1 MKRPAKIIVKKRGRG
16 ASHST
21 PSPAKS
27 VNENP
32 KQNSG
37 SVTIC
42 DDTPSTSS
50 QVVNVQQDS
59 GTAVDTQTATKDNTH
74 KVETP
79 GGSETPVDDTTL
91 VEISS
96 VKKHRSCYCSRPM
109 IDRFSVFLPIVCNN
123 RCTPPTPFQLFSPDF
138 VKRFHN
144 WWVGNPVSHNDH
156 VNARSLIQEIDEPS
170 DVLDHLVVKSK
181 QPKGKESKDKGP
193 EAPTIAPINT
203 TTPRARRRYTS
214 AVVAMCKTSL
224 PGIGVYNDA
233 NRKVAHEWLFR
244 RMTDHG
250 IRPSHIQVI
259 LPLALEC
266 VFIDNSHELEA
277 KRFVQTHAYL
287 DRVED
292 GDKQYHS
299 TTPAWLLRPFGSRR
313 RMARRVT
320 P

>member
-1 MKRPAKIIVKKRGRG
+1 
-16 ASHST
+16 
-21 PSPAKS
+21 
-27 VNENP
+27 VN
-32 KQNSG
+32 
-37 SVTIC
+37 T
-42 DDTPSTSS
+42 
-50 QVVNVQQDS
+50 QQDS
-59 GTAVDTQTATKDNTH
+59 GTAVDTQTTTKGET
-74 KVETP
+74 KVDAPTIPETP
-79 GGSETPVDDTTL
+79 SDGTNS
-91 VEISS
+91 VEQSS
-96 VKKHRSCYCSRPM
+96 TKQHRACYCARPM
-109 IDRFSVFLPIVCNN
+109 IDRFSVFMPVVCNN
-123 RCTPPTPFQLFSPDF
+123 RCTSPTPFQLFSPDF
-138 VKRFHN
+138 VKRIHN

-156 VNARSLIQEIDEPS
+156 VSANALIQAIDEPS
-170 DVLDHLVVKSK
+170 EVLDHLVVRSK
-181 QPKGKESKDKGP
+181 PSKGKESKDKDP
-193 EAPTIAPINT
+193 EVSTIEPINT
-203 TTPRARRRYTS
+203 TSPRNRRRYTS

-244 RMTDHG
+244 KMTDHG

-266 VFIDNSHELEA
+266 VFIDNSYELEA

-313 RMARRVT
+313 RMVRRVT

>member
-1 MKRPAKIIVKKRGRG
+1 MKRPAKITVKKRGSR

-21 PSPAKS
+21 PSPAKNVKES
-27 VNENP
+27 QP
-32 KQNSG
+32 KLSG

-50 QVVNVQQDS
+50 PSVSVQQDS
-59 GTAVDTQTATKDNTH
+59 GTAADTQTTAEDAI

-79 GGSETPVDDTTL
+79 QPSDSSSDSTNLIVNSSTT
-91 VEISS
+91 IY
-96 VKKHRSCYCSRPM
+96 RPCYCSRPM
-109 IDRFSVFLPIVCNN
+109 IDRFSVFAPVVCNK
-123 RCTPPTPFQLFSPDF
+123 RCTSPTPFQLFSPDF
-138 VKRFHN
+138 VKRIHN

-156 VNARSLIQEIDEPS
+156 VNANALIQAIDEPS
-170 DVLDHLVVKSK
+170 DILDHLVVKSK
-181 QPKGKESKDKGP
+181 HPKGKESKDKDP
-193 EAPTIAPINT
+193 EVPPVEINT
-203 TTPRARRRYTS
+203 TTPRNRRRYTS
-214 AVVAMCKTSL
+214 AIVAMCKTSL
-224 PGIGVYNDA
+224 PGIGVYSDA

-244 RMTDHG
+244 KMTDHG

-266 VFIDNSHELEA
+266 VFIDNSYELEA

-292 GDKQYHS
+292 GNKDYHS

-313 RMARRVT
+313 RMVRRVT